1 MLFVNW
7 DGVNSPQFGWCLIH
21 SKAQS
26 HTRLETQLIDI
37 LREDQYVSLKIIVA
51 DCGGKEVF
59 SYRSHLSDGCAYLV
73 RLHDAFTIIG
83 PNGKHDGLVLEV
95 MGPNLSE
102 LLHKR
107 PEFQVG
113 EPWERRFTTAFA
125 KRALLDTLKALD
137 FLHQRDVVHGDLHFG
152 NILTC
157 IGQLKV
163 SPETESKLQQSVSE
177 GHPLV
182 RKDGKRDLWAPS
194 HLLEPRP
201 LHEYFSDELQPLV
214 KLADLGGGK
223 SLKKNVSPIAHIKL
237 IMYK

>member
-1 MLFVNW
+1 MLSVNW

-26 HTRLETQLIDI
+26 HTRLETELIDI
-37 LREDQYVSLKIIVA
+37 RREDQYVSLKITVA
-51 DCGGKEVF
+51 DRGGKEVF
-59 SYRSHLSDGCAYLV
+59 SYRSYLSDGCAYLV
-73 RLHDAFTIIG
+73 RLHDACTIID

-152 NILTC
+152 NILAFVSSRFRHK
-157 IGQLKV
+157 QRADYSNRSAKV
-163 SPETESKLQQSVSE
+163 T
-177 GHPLV
+177 
-182 RKDGKRDLWAPS
+182 LWCVKMVKGIS
-194 HLLEPRP
+194 GRHRIFLNRCLFTNTSLMNFNHL
-201 LHEYFSDELQPLV
+201 
-214 KLADLGGGK
+214 
-223 SLKKNVSPIAHIKL
+223 
-237 IMYK
+237 